1 MLSCKSYICFQFCI
15 SGQVIVD
22 ATVPLDGTDY
32 SKIMCVRPVA
42 VPYSSNVKF
51 EVKGF
56 NLAKESMRY

>member
-1 MLSCKSYICFQFCI
+1 VILVVYAFNFSI

-22 ATVPLDGTDY
+22 ATVPLGGMDY
-32 SKIMCVRPVA
+32 SKILSVRPVA

-51 EVKGF
+51 EVKGL